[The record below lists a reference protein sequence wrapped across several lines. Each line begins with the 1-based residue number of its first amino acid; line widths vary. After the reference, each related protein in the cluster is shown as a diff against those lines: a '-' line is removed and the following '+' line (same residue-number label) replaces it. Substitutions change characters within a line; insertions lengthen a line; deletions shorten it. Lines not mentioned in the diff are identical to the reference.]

1 MQNFDDISIKR
12 YTQILQL
19 KLTFLML
26 MPVKLFVFNVKSIY
40 FINSCHILFVSNIQ
54 LCDMQMVY
62 SKVSRKNYSEEIT
75 LKNSEAKTS
84 FWEFYSFVGKLSEQL
99 PTWRNWNITTL
110 SCCFEPTSSV
120 RMNSL
125 FCTPLE
131 NLCYLSFVS
140 KLHVLVEHFNSTS
153 RGW

>member
-62 SKVSRKNYSEEIT
+62 SKVSRKN
-75 LKNSEAKTS
+75 
-84 FWEFYSFVGKLSEQL
+84 
-99 PTWRNWNITTL
+99 
-110 SCCFEPTSSV
+110 
-120 RMNSL
+120 
-125 FCTPLE
+125 
-131 NLCYLSFVS
+131 
-140 KLHVLVEHFNSTS
+140 
-153 RGW
+153 